1 MAASS
6 DSSPAKGVSAA
17 TGYCSCRACTRI
29 KNNSVLL
36 LVLLM
41 LLASGC
47 KCLQFQA
54 AEKLTVDELDTPAST
69 WHVSA
74 AENCTSFPMLEL
86 HLYLL
91 SGLMMCRNE
100 QTLVDDE
107 DKLMVVVVS
116 AILLMI

>member
-6 DSSPAKGVSAA
+6 YSPPTKGVSAA
-17 TGYCSCRACTRI
+17 TGYCSCRACCWCNQGTGI

-36 LVLLM
+36 LVLLIVM

-54 AEKLTVDELDTPAST
+54 AEKLTVDKLDTPASS

-74 AENCTSFPMLEL
+74 ADNCISFPMLEL
-86 HLYLL
+86 HVYLL
-91 SGLMMCRNE
+91 SGLMMCRNPR
-100 QTLVDDE
+100 L
-107 DKLMVVVVS
+107 
-116 AILLMI
+116 AP

>member
-1 MAASS
+1 M
-6 DSSPAKGVSAA
+6 
-17 TGYCSCRACTRI
+17 

-54 AEKLTVDELDTPAST
+54 AEKLTVDKLDTPAST

-74 AENCTSFPMLEL
+74 ADHCISFPMLEL

-91 SGLMMCRNE
+91 SGLMMCRNPSLAE
-100 QTLVDDE
+100 RSQTGRTNTT
-107 DKLMVVVVS
+107 S
-116 AILLMI
+116 RRR